1 VTVDI
6 ATPRSS
12 PEPGNCCCSCLRT
25 LRRNAWSLAAQVGRW
40 PSPAPAATRRCRWGW
55 PPRHRRRS
63 RAAAYR
69 LLVSGTTSRNI
80 LGCITKLKLIAVLC
94 VGRSY
99 IELTLQPCL
108 LSPVVLAAGSET
120 AGCDYSV
127 HTPLHPPASTRVR
140 PPKVPPCQVPRL
152 AAARAVP
159 SALPQTF
166 SIIHAHPSL

>member
-1 VTVDI
+1 M
-6 ATPRSS
+6 
-12 PEPGNCCCSCLRT
+12 T
-25 LRRNAWSLAAQVGRW
+25 LNRCKVRYTSRFALFNKWSLGIVD
-40 PSPAPAATRRCRWGW
+40 
-55 PPRHRRRS
+55 PPLRS
-63 RAAAYR
+63 
-69 LLVSGTTSRNI
+69 LG
-80 LGCITKLKLIAVLC
+80 GCITKLKLIAVLC